1 MVDGVNGNKSQD
13 IKIKGTKTTIDINNL
28 EGLQQTKKNKP
39 IFDIVDGQNGG
50 KKDGILDEHEAE
62 YLKVKLETSAGN
74 NKISKREMKKGF
86 RDKNTFEALKSLQQQ
101 QKARKDGTEYIE
113 KDGDTT
119 TIIFNSKNKD
129 VQSYKKVMTPDGKIT
144 MTLEDGTVSVTNP
157 DGTEIITKPDGTQT
171 FYDQKNNITK
181 IINPDKTSTEQKDN
195 KTITR
200 DKDGKITKIVEEKDG
215 KEIRTDFEY
224 TDGKTIAR
232 AYDGAD
238 KDAKLTSITVSEQ
251 KDGHKIDTK
260 YLTEDD
266 MKNNKPSEKVIDADN
281 PALKKTMKYTY
292 DENGN
297 IKTETTDSSGKTTT
311 TYTNSKGEEIK
322 PEDFG
327 KTKPAD
333 EGDGDDTKIE
343 TTHTVVKGEGIGQIV
358 TDALK
363 AQGIENP
370 TEEQLKTAKKAF
382 LEANK
387 DLVKTYHGVKKEWHG
402 NKFFYPDDVVKIPDF
417 KTIINGPDD
426 KKETTEKTGSEPKTK
441 KVSEEQKAEIQKK
454 LGDDYIVEYAQDGS
468 LVVKDKSGKILPEM
482 TKTANDTK
490 TDDEDIDKMLS
501 ADKNNNHELEI
512 NEYSDFIKGMLNDA
526 GMTFSAENQ
535 TKIQSLINE
544 SFKTLDTGKNGR
556 VDRTE
561 LTAKAKEVIQK
572 LTDDILAL
580 E

>member
-1 MVDGVNGNKSQD
+1 MVDGVNGNNSQNN

-50 KKDGILDEHEAE
+50 KKDGVLDEHEAE
-62 YLKVKLETSAGN
+62 YLKVKLETAAGN
-74 NKISKREMKKGF
+74 DKISKREMKKGF
-86 RDKNTFEALKSLQQQ
+86 RDKNTFDALKSLQQQ
-101 QKARKDGTEYIE
+101 QKARKDGTEYVE

-129 VQSYKKVMTPDGKIT
+129 VQSYKKVITSDGKIT

-157 DGTEIITKPDGTQT
+157 DGTEVITKPDGTQT

-181 IINPDKTSTEQKDN
+181 VVNPDKTSVEQKDN

-200 DKDGKITKIVEEKDG
+200 DKDGKITRIVEEKDG

-224 TDGKTIAR
+224 ADGKTIAR
-232 AYDGAD
+232 TFDGTD
-238 KDAKLTSITVSEQ
+238 EDAKLTSITVSEQ
-251 KDGHKIDTK
+251 KDGHKVDTK

-292 DENGN
+292 DANGN
-297 IKTETTDSSGKTTT
+297 VKIETTDSSGKTTT
-311 TYTNSKGEEIK
+311 SYTNSKGEEIK
-322 PEDFG
+322 PEDFDE
-327 KTKPAD
+327 TKP
-333 EGDGDDTKIE
+333 GDDNKVE

-370 TEEQLKTAKKAF
+370 TEEQLKAAKKAF

-417 KTIINGPDD
+417 KTLLDGA
-426 KKETTEKTGSEPKTK
+426 ETKTTPTDKTGDSDKTK
-441 KVSEEQKAEIQKK
+441 KVSAEQKAKIQET
-454 LGDDYIVEYAQDGS
+454 LGDDYIVEYAEDGS
-468 LVVKDKSGKILPEM
+468 LVVKDKSGKILPEI
-482 TKTANDTK
+482 TKTANDTA
-490 TDDEDIDKMLS
+490 TDEDDIDKMLK
-501 ADKNNNHELEI
+501 ADKNNNKELELD
-512 NEYSDFIKGMLNDA
+512 EYSEFINGMLRDS
-526 GMTFSAENQ
+526 GITLSVSNQ
-535 TKIQSLINE
+535 SKLQTLINE
-544 SFKTLDTGKNGR
+544 SFNTLDTSKNAR
-556 VDRTE
+556 VDKEE

-572 LTDDILAL
+572 LTDDIGKL